1 MQRVLMGTSR
11 HLLLLWARP
20 CHVCYEY
27 SEPRRLRSPQNH
39 VHVKLCSVALYHD
52 IVIIDACQLNNPAFK
67 MVRARRQSFPR
78 FLIMSCRPIAN
89 VDMPDP
95 WVYSWNGM
103 FYLTFTLGNRI
114 EIWASNNI
122 EDFNQ
127 PQKSLVWKPDGS
139 GWAPGIW
146 APELHNING
155 VWYIY
160 FSGEK
165 PGQGPASHRTLI
177 LRSQSQ
183 DPMDPSGWQF
193 VGPLQGV
200 PDHWAID
207 ATVFFIR
214 NNLYCCYSGWPV
226 GDNSDTEQDLFLV
239 QLASPEQAM
248 PETLVTISK
257 PTYKWERPDG
267 GKRGI
272 NEGPSYVEFN
282 NVRGIVYSAH
292 GSWTCDYKLG
302 LLLLTGENP
311 LDPKSWTKRDSPLLS
326 SDRSKGGPYGPG
338 HASFVPTNDGRVMCM
353 FHCTFNVDDGWDNR
367 KARVMCL
374 DAKDFSPSAS
384 CCCCATGETPG
395 DRPGG
400 FLGKII
406 NAIKK

>member
-27 SEPRRLRSPQNH
+27 SESRRLRSPQNH
-39 VHVKLCSVALYHD
+39 VHVKLCGVALYHD

-95 WVYSWNGM
+95 WVYSWNGI

-200 PDHWAID
+200 PD
-207 ATVFFIR
+207 
-214 NNLYCCYSGWPV
+214 
-226 GDNSDTEQDLFLV
+226 
-239 QLASPEQAM
+239 
-248 PETLVTISK
+248 
-257 PTYKWERPDG
+257 
-267 GKRGI
+267 
-272 NEGPSYVEFN
+272 
-282 NVRGIVYSAH
+282 
-292 GSWTCDYKLG
+292 
-302 LLLLTGENP
+302 
-311 LDPKSWTKRDSPLLS
+311 LS
-326 SDRSKGGPYGPG
+326 LI
-338 HASFVPTNDGRVMCM
+338 H
-353 FHCTFNVDDGWDNR
+353 
-367 KARVMCL
+367 
-374 DAKDFSPSAS
+374 
-384 CCCCATGETPG
+384 
-395 DRPGG
+395 
-400 FLGKII
+400 I
-406 NAIKK
+406 